1 MKIIILSIVFVIGL
15 VSGMFLVPAL
25 LNNEIP
31 FSVAVWWNSDA
42 PGDWIDE
49 NQVKVYSDKIVID
62 IDGASLSKYAD
73 SGSMKPVLD
82 RQSNGIRIVPKT
94 ENDIKVGDIVSYKN
108 GNELIVHRVVE
119 KSVDEEGVYFILKGD
134 NNNYSDGKV
143 RFKDIK
149 YVTIGVLW

>member
-31 FSVAVWWNSDA
+31 FSVAVSGNSDA